1 MFQDEHLLV
10 RTHLGVGDVLVRVS
24 SLHAQRV
31 LVNIR
36 EEAAR
41 NLIGIL
47 RVPMLEQPLVHPN
60 LSSIIRNVIEIQVL
74 SVMCTANVDP
84 L

>member
-1 MFQDEHLLV
+1 MRRSKKFV
-10 RTHLGVGDVLVRVS
+10 RAHLGVGNVLVRVS

-41 NLIGIL
+41 NLIRIL

-60 LSSIIRNVIEIQVL
+60 LSSIIRNVNEIQIP
-74 SVMCTANVDP
+74 SVMCTVNLNP
-84 L
+84 